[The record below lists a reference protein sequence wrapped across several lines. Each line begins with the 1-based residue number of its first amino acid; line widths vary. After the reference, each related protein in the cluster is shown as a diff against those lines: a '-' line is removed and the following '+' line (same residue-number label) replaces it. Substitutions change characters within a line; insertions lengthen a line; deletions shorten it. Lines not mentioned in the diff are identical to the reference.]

1 MKKIYI
7 FAALFISSNALFAQ
21 SLSRTDIGYTAGEN
35 YSMYPSTTQTN
46 PGAAGT
52 GVTWDLSALTA
63 GTPVTVA
70 SSVNSGGTFP
80 SANLKLTQSNGGIIY
95 YNVTN
100 SVLDVVGIDAG
111 GTVFTYSNPATYL
124 QFPVTPSQNYTDQFA
139 CSFTVSGYNFTRTGS
154 TQTEFSGYGT
164 LITPN
169 GTFTDVVRL
178 KSTQTITDVYSLG
191 TINST
196 IISFNWYKAGVHHEL
211 ANVSATTSNGN
222 TTYSNYYA
230 TVPANLGL
238 EENELINLSVFPN
251 PSTDVLHISSDEVI
265 SKVEFYTISGEL
277 SLNHLMNENN
287 KVEINI
293 ADLNSGMY
301 LVKVYGKDGSI
312 SVQRITKN

>member
-7 FAALFISSNALFAQ
+7 FAALLISGNTLFAQ

-35 YSMYPSTTQTN
+35 FSMYPSTTQTN
-46 PGAAGT
+46 PGTTGT

-63 GTPVTVA
+63 GTPVAVTP
-70 SSVNSGGTFP
+70 SVNSGGTFP
-80 SANLKLTQSNGGIIY
+80 SANLKLTQSNGGVIY
-95 YNVTN
+95 YNATS
-100 SVLDVVGIDAG
+100 SVLDAVGIDAN
-111 GTVFTYSNPATYL
+111 GTIFTYSNPATYL
-124 QFPVTPSQNYTDQFA
+124 QFPVTTSQNYTDQFA
-139 CSFTVSGYNFTRTGS
+139 CTFTVSGYNFTRTGS

-169 GTFTDVVRL
+169 GTYTNVVRL

-196 IISFNWYKAGVHHEL
+196 IISFNWYKAGVHHEV

-222 TTYSNYYA
+222 TTYSNYYT

-238 EENELINLSVFPN
+238 EENELVNLSVFPN
-251 PSTDVLHISSDEVI
+251 PSTDVLHLNSDELI
-265 SKVEFYTISGEL
+265 SQVEFYTVSGEL
-277 SLNHLMNENN
+277 SLNHSMNES
-287 KVEINI
+287 KTAEVNI
-293 ADLNSGMY
+293 SSLNSGMY